1 MKLMKISKTTKIVI
15 IGILSIITLL
25 ALIFGIIKAIGT
37 RYSRNLNDQEFEE
50 LNQQLNQQNYDI
62 RRIRLET
69 NDGRIIEILQN
80 GTLVRIDDNK
90 TDQAV
95 LGFGKLNQLFSSL
108 TEEEIIELYNN
119 QFSSGDTYTIT
130 FETKSG
136 NTYIIEIPV
145 DGDDIPDEIEDLI
158 DEIED
163 TTEDILDPTPYP
175 SFIPTPTPTP
185 TPPPSGTPYPTS
197 APTSTPTTTP
207 YPTPTPTPGPS
218 SLPAYMTAPPFNCS
232 DYDLI
237 KNTVISNIICIPSP

>member
-1 MKLMKISKTTKIVI
+1 MKISKTTKIII
-15 IGILSIITLL
+15 IGILSIITLF
-25 ALIFGIIKAIGT
+25 ALIFGIIKAIGAK
-37 RYSRNLNDQEFEE
+37 YNRNLNNQEFEE

-62 RRIRLET
+62 RRIKLET
-69 NDGRIIEILQN
+69 SDGRIIEILQN
-80 GTLVRIDDNK
+80 GTLTRIHDDK
-90 TDQAV
+90 TNQAI

-119 QFSSGDTYTIT
+119 QSSSGNTHTIT

-136 NTYIIEIPV
+136 NTYVIEIPV
-145 DGDDIPDEIEDLI
+145 DGDDIPDELEDII

-175 SFIPTPTPTP
+175 SFVPTPTPTP
-185 TPPPSGTPYPTS
+185 TPVPSGTPYPT
-197 APTSTPTTTP
+197 PTPTPSPSSTP

-218 SLPAYMTAPPFNCS
+218 SLPAYMTAPPFDCS

-237 KNTVISNIICIPSP
+237 KNTVISNIICTPNP